1 MATIS
6 IDPRELD
13 ETSGVLDVLVVGGG
27 FAGLYQLDQLRSR
40 GFSVKV
46 VEAGDSLGA
55 SGTGIATRVLEP
67 TAPDRSI
74 STHARTCGRTGV
86 TMSSTRRG
94 PVCAT
99 ILHTSTA
106 SSICL
111 ETSSS
116 VRG

>member
-46 VEAGDSLGA
+46 VEAGDSLG
-55 SGTGIATRVLEP
+55 GHLVLELLP
-67 TAPDRSI
+67 GCSNRQ
-74 STHARTCGRTGV
+74 HRTDLSVLT
-86 TMSSTRRG
+86 RG
-94 PVCAT
+94 PVEG
-99 ILHTSTA
+99 
-106 SSICL
+106 L
-111 ETSSS
+111 EL
-116 VRG
+116 R